1 MEGVSVSM
9 ETAGDSA
16 RDKVGGASLRES
28 VLVRAFTLGTAQNKQ
43 TNVRW
48 ALIRKLAMVGFK

>member
-28 VLVRAFTLGTAQNKQ
+28 VLVRAFTLGTAKTTNKSKVG
-43 TNVRW
+43 TN
-48 ALIRKLAMVGFK
+48 